1 MNEDTIDM
9 SIIDMIPYIQN
20 SPPSKVLDT
29 SENILNSFETTPS
42 LSTQMNLIET
52 PKKANEASIDSHEI
66 EQSEFF
72 GDKIFEK
79 VKLDRFKTIIL
90 KSITKDIEDLIR
102 NELLRNKYTLPEKS
116 SDEIYKKEI
125 NMLREEL
132 KSKDFIIKDLLQTI
146 KEMKTNSVSVE
157 SNVSHIS
164 SSEANLLPANNSVAI
179 EDVCNN
185 NDEIA
190 HTNGEIIIPDKKD
203 INDNLFKKSMQNQL
217 EEVIREKK
225 EKFYELKNSDNKNS
239 EPVATNNKEKRK
251 ENIRGGTTIIIG
263 DSILNGIIQE
273 RLSRKGRVVKVH
285 NFRGA
290 TVDDMKPHVILLL
303 FKEPSFIII
312 HAGTNDA
319 PYLI

>member
-1 MNEDTIDM
+1 
-9 SIIDMIPYIQN
+9 
-20 SPPSKVLDT
+20 
-29 SENILNSFETTPS
+29 
-42 LSTQMNLIET
+42 MNLIET
-52 PKKANEASIDSHEI
+52 PEKANEASINSHEI
-66 EQSEFF
+66 NSDCSEFF

-79 VKLDRFKTIIL
+79 LKLDRLKTIIL

-157 SNVSHIS
+157 SNVSRMS

-185 NDEIA
+185 NDEIV

-203 INDNLFKKSMQNQL
+203 INDNLFKKSMQTNF
-217 EEVIREKK
+217 EKVIREKK
-225 EKFYELKNSDNKNS
+225 E
-239 EPVATNNKEKRK
+239 
-251 ENIRGGTTIIIG
+251 
-263 DSILNGIIQE
+263 IL
-273 RLSRKGRVVKVH
+273 
-285 NFRGA
+285 
-290 TVDDMKPHVILLL
+290 
-303 FKEPSFIII
+303 
-312 HAGTNDA
+312 
-319 PYLI
+319 